1 MFIEV
6 QFTIGKMQKQF
17 KCPSVNEW
25 IKKMP
30 VYTMEFHSA
39 KKNVKCV
46 FRKMNGTGGHH
57 VQ

>member
-1 MFIEV
+1 M
-6 QFTIGKMQKQF
+6 
-17 KCPSVNEW
+17 NEW